1 MLLFFSHR
9 PFLRRLW
16 LPMPAAGNHGLQ
28 LVVVVATPFRLTAG
42 VVVWTS
48 RSLYCLLCSRI
59 HVPAYGCHGGDILL
73 PEMVVIECVCAANGR
88 FEIQPPRVSSFKYTT
103 NFCLVTLLSSYSR
116 RIALLIHSSLVKR
129 SPFGEIFFTSG
140 TLLEHVTIMSLFFF
154 SQNSHLSMEDLRD
167 IYACSTSPV
176 VYCFPNDSTPPPP
189 LTHTLLLSVTILLLC
204 S

>member
-1 MLLFFSHR
+1 MDFEVSILFALFQD
-9 PFLRRLW
+9 PCPCIW
-16 LPMPAAGNHGLQ
+16 LPWRRHPP
-28 LVVVVATPFRLTAG
+28 T
-42 VVVWTS
+42 
-48 RSLYCLLCSRI
+48 
-59 HVPAYGCHGGDILL
+59 GDGRDR
-73 PEMVVIECVCAANGR
+73 VRVCCYGR